1 MEFRKTKNIIYN
13 KKMIVIKLSRTQ
25 IKVYLNDN
33 N

>member
-1 MEFRKTKNIIYN
+1 MEFRKKKIIIYN
-13 KKMIVIKLSRTQ
+13 KKMIAIKLSRTQ